1 MSEATYILNLEDRI
15 KNLETK
21 VKDLENL
28 AAYLM
33 RKAAD
38 NDDG

>member
-1 MSEATYILNLEDRI
+1 MSEAAYILSLEERV

-21 VKDLENL
+21 VTDLENL